1 MATVHGHAVIER
13 RLALHLLLVTGIRQP
28 SVGLEEDGWAEVLL
42 RVPPVGWAGC
52 GAAGA
57 KNALVETV
65 KLLALLDRLEVFLS
79 LTIVSFCYSTYS
91 YVSLLTCSAGVSRWR
106 YGLMDLYCL

>member
-1 MATVHGHAVIER
+1 MATVHGHAVVER
-13 RLALHLLLVTGIRQP
+13 RLALHFLLVTRIRQP
-28 SVGLEEDGWAEVLL
+28 SVGLKEDGWAEVLL

-65 KLLALLDRLEVFLS
+65 KLLALLNRLEVLLS
-79 LTIVSFCYSTYS
+79 LVNVNFC
-91 YVSLLTCSAGVSRWR
+91 
-106 YGLMDLYCL
+106 